1 MGRLDPRGRIKQKTM
16 ANPAPLRPKIIR
28 YLSAI
33 WDTIRGKGV
42 APMHGVAR
50 SYSKH
55 WRSENTAAGRN
66 YDLEIHET
74 PIRDQDGKT
83 RELIE
88 LHEWCPEVNF
98 AIETLVQDC
107 LSSADGDDQGI
118 VINEKIREGEEVDA
132 EVFSIGMALIDRLFH
147 YCDLAII
154 LERMLSWGDC
164 FIELGIDINEMAI
177 TQLMPLPTWEMFRV
191 EPAGTLE
198 RFEQRRSYSGD
209 DAIAFLPVKIAHFRY
224 RRQNLYGRGLFGASL
239 EDWARLRE
247 VTEDLALASRE
258 IGVNPTWHKIPADQD
273 RRYLDAYRDNHQSQI
288 AEGAIA
294 HYYLMPGEEIG
305 KVGDANPDLRP
316 LIESVLMWRSRIVM
330 ASGVPP
336 YLFAGLPTTGARDI
350 SGQPALAYARRIN
363 AIRAQ
368 VTEGVKQIID
378 TELALKGIP
387 KDRWK
392 YTIGWPKVS
401 VSQFE
406 EAEENVA
413 ESGHS
418 DTEKDKS
425 SSNKKLER
433 IYQEF

>member
-1 MGRLDPRGRIKQKTM
+1 M
-16 ANPAPLRPKIIR
+16 PAPLLPKIRR
-28 YLSAI
+28 YLTTL
-33 WDTIRGKGV
+33 WDTLRGKTT
-42 APMHGVAR
+42 APMQGYPR
-50 SYSKH
+50 SYSRH
-55 WRSENTAAGRN
+55 WRNENTAAGRN

-74 PIRDQDGKT
+74 PIRDQDGKA

-118 VINEKIREGEEVDA
+118 IINEEIREGEEVDA
-132 EVFSIGMALIDRLFH
+132 EVFSVGMDAIDRLFH
-147 YCDLAII
+147 YGDLAII
-154 LERMLSWGDC
+154 LERMLSWGDA
-164 FIELGIDINEMAI
+164 FIELGIDINQMAV
-177 TQLMPLPTWEMFRV
+177 TRLMPLPTWEMFRV
-191 EPAGTLE
+191 EPNGLLE
-198 RFEQRRSYSGD
+198 RFEQRRSYSGN
-209 DAIAFLPVKIAHFRY
+209 DAIAFIPAKIAHFRY
-224 RRQNLYGRGLFGASL
+224 RRKNLYGRGLFGASL

-247 VTEDLALASRE
+247 ATEDLALASRE
-258 IGVNPTWHKIPADQD
+258 IGVNPTWHKIPSDQD
-273 RRYLDAYRDNHQSQI
+273 RRYLDAYRDNHQAQI

-305 KVGDANPDLRP
+305 KVGDANPDLKP

-336 YLFAGLPTTGARDI
+336 YLFAGLPTIGAKDI

-368 VTEGVKQIID
+368 CTEGIKQIID

-387 KDRWK
+387 KERWK
-392 YTIGWPKVS
+392 YTIGWPKIS

-406 EAEENVA
+406 KPEDNVA
-413 ESGHS
+413 ESDNQ
-418 DTEKDKS
+418 DTEKNGS
-425 SSNKKLER
+425 GKKLER
-433 IYQEF
+433 LYQEF